1 MFLPALLACT
11 PGIEAQQPAVD
22 WWSMFHHDSAH
33 TGYSTSTG
41 PLTNQTLWKFKTGN
55 SVEYSAPSVVNGVAF
70 VGSQDRTFYALDAA
84 TGDKIWSF
92 LAGNSIKSIAAVA
105 NNVVYVG
112 SLDNNVYAL
121 DAKTGNQI
129 WNFKT
134 GNQVYSS
141 PNVVDGVVYIG
152 SNDHYVYALKSEDGS
167 KIWSFQT
174 RQFCVVFSRRS

>member
-1 MFLPALLACT
+1 MNYEKTYILVGLSNQWIKEVERINNKKLAITLALMFLPAFLAFA
-11 PGIEAQQPAVD
+11 PGIEAQQPALD

-33 TGYSTSTG
+33 TGHSTSTG

-92 LAGNSIKSIAAVA
+92 VAGNSIKSIAAVA
-105 NNVVYVG
+105 NDVVYVG

-121 DAKTGNQI
+121 TLKQATKYGN
-129 WNFKT
+129 
-134 GNQVYSS
+134 
-141 PNVVDGVVYIG
+141 
-152 SNDHYVYALKSEDGS
+152 S
-167 KIWSFQT
+167 KQET
-174 RQFCVVFSRRS
+174 RCIRLLT